1 MRRKRRNH
9 TSKFKAKVALA
20 AIRGDKTMAELA
32 SEFDVHA
39 NQIQQW
45 KKQLL
50 DQAEEVFGRGGQR
63 DEQSQHEA
71 KDMQAKIGQL
81 TLEVDF
87 LKQALGR

>member
-50 DQAEEVFGRGGQR
+50 EQAEAIFSRGGQA
-63 DEQSQHEA
+63 DEGQQHQA

-81 TLEVDF
+81 ALEVDF
-87 LKQALGR
+87 LKQVLGR